1 MTAITRQSA
10 ARQSWGNHKAKS
22 NACTSL
28 NFKLCM
34 NSQGSVIRDTQ
45 CSGFHKQ
52 RFQPFLPIRTRKN
65 TSKGLAS
72 KLRCQGKSLNCI
84 RSRTSSIRCR
94 DSSNGSSNV
103 STETPKRDQP
113 TSESYSYLSNGNGKS
128 NGVSQNGSTQ
138 NGTVHKNGSQNGV
151 HKNGN
156 PNMQTSPEKSMNRNS
171 GPKRPKGALSPY
183 GLIQTAEGDNGDSLR
198 NGRKGKERGR
208 KAQLQR
214 GTLDVPENLRKA
226 RFFLPILLLQFTE
239 KCFDVRKNKFS
250 CQCAARRALEISLS
264 CKFVRKIVMGK
275 YFADRPRKADDH
287 KVYCFV
293 RGMPSSSC
301 ISVCCVLLWNS
312 DLWIWIE

>member
-34 NSQGSVIRDTQ
+34 NSQGSIIADTQ
-45 CSGFHKQ
+45 CSGVHQQ
-52 RFQPFLPIRTRKN
+52 RFQPFLPIRNRKE
-65 TSKGLAS
+65 SVKEIAS
-72 KLRCQGKSLNCI
+72 RGRCQGKFLNCNT
-84 RSRTSSIRCR
+84 SRTPSIPCR
-94 DSSNGSSNV
+94 DSSNGSGNV

-138 NGTVHKNGSQNGV
+138 NGTIHNNGSQNGV

-226 RFFLPILLLQFTE
+226 RFYFFLPIFYFQFTE
-239 KCFDVRKNKFS
+239 KIFW
-250 CQCAARRALEISLS
+250 
-264 CKFVRKIVMGK
+264 CKEK
-275 YFADRPRKADDH
+275 
-287 KVYCFV
+287 
-293 RGMPSSSC
+293 
-301 ISVCCVLLWNS
+301 
-312 DLWIWIE
+312 